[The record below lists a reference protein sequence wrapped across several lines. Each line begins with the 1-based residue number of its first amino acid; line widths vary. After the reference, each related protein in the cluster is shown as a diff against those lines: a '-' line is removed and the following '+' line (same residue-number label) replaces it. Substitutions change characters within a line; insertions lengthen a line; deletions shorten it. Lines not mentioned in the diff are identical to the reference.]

1 MSKRWTIEDLVR
13 AVPIPIHDLNQAI
26 SRNGFRPEHT
36 PEPGKERW
44 YSWRDVVAIAAA
56 QELKAIGH
64 KPKVAFGLVKHHL
77 SPFLHDHVDKPDD
90 CDRVL
95 WIIEPSQPGCRHKF
109 DCSFVFEV
117 DVSFLDGI
125 GSQNPCICVNVGSI
139 ARRVLKNLR
148 MQQVAAMAADDL
160 QGLQTALADALA
172 QE

>member
-1 MSKRWTIEDLVR
+1 MSKRWKIKDLVR

-56 QELKAIGH
+56 QKLIAIGH
-64 KPKVAFGLVKHHL
+64 KPKIAFGLVKDHL
-77 SPFLHDHVDKPDD
+77 SPFLHDELVKPDD

-95 WIIEPSQPGCRHKF
+95 WIIEPSQPGFRHKF
-109 DCSFVFEV
+109 DCSFVSGV

-125 GSQNPCICVNVGSI
+125 GSQSPCICVNVGSI
-139 ARRVLKNLR
+139 ARRVIYNLQV
-148 MQQVAAMAADDL
+148 QQLAAMSEDDCKTACLFPAAH
-160 QGLQTALADALA
+160 A
-172 QE
+172 